1 MDNNHELFPHLRVFV
16 AVIELG
22 SFTLAARHLRTS
34 TAAISRA
41 VKQLEEQVGVKL
53 INRTTRR
60 LGATD
65 AGLELYARCG
75 PGLRQLQSAISAI
88 KSSRTEARGLLRV
101 TCPLGFGRRFVA
113 PAVLTFRRSYPDIEV
128 DLSLDDTFI
137 DLVESG
143 IDIAIRGGVQE
154 DARLITRRLA
164 PMPMYVCASPA
175 YLRRA
180 PPPATPADLRAA
192 DCIRFRFRST
202 GQLLAWEFANQ
213 GARYS
218 IDVHGPLTIDDIEV
232 ALAAAIAGEG
242 FAQLPGYVAVEAIR
256 QGRLRPVLLSH
267 LDASRS
273 FSLTYVNRS
282 DRQPLRDT
290 LFVAHLAQAMA
301 HEDPFAL
308 NAAELAAFA
317 VEPQPHPLPGASTA
331 FSARG

>member
-1 MDNNHELFPHLRVFV
+1 VNNNHELFPDLRVFA

-22 SFTLAARHLRTS
+22 SFTLAARSLRTS
-34 TAAISRA
+34 TAAVSRS
-41 VKQLEEQVGVKL
+41 VKRLEEQVGVKL

-65 AGLELYARCG
+65 AGSELYARCKL
-75 PGLRQLQSAISAI
+75 GLRQLQSAISTV

-101 TCPLGFGRRFVA
+101 TCPLTFGRRFVA

-128 DLSLDDTFI
+128 DLSLDDN
-137 DLVESG
+137 LVDMVEGG
-143 IDIAIRGGVQE
+143 IDIAIRGGLPD

-175 YLRRA
+175 YLMRIQ
-180 PPPATPADLRAA
+180 PLATPADLRAA

-202 GQLLAWEFANQ
+202 GRLLAWEFSNR

-218 IDVHGPLTIDDIEV
+218 VETQGPLTVDDIEV
-232 ALAAAIAGEG
+232 ACAAAIAGEG
-242 FAQLPGYVAVEAIR
+242 VAQLPGYVAVEAIR
-256 QGRLRPVLLSH
+256 EGRLKPVLLDH

-273 FSLTYVNRS
+273 FWLAYVNRS

-290 LFVAHLAQAMA
+290 LFVAHLAHAMA
-301 HEDPFAL
+301 DEDPFVL
-308 NAAELAAFA
+308 NAAELAAFGGEA
-317 VEPQPHPLPGASTA
+317 SPH
-331 FSARG
+331 